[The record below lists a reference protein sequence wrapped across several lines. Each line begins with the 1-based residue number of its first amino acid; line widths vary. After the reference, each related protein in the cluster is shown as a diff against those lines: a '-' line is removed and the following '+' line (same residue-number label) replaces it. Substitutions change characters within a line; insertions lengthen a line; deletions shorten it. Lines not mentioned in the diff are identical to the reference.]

1 MTIERLKKVLALPRL
16 RGFEDLKDF
25 QRHCQHRFPLLPDEC
40 KSLYEVLVKLQSL
53 GHDALN
59 TLDTWQRDM
68 APAECAEFIRFL
80 ICVEKM
86 EIDDLLKA
94 A

>member
-1 MTIERLKKVLALPRL
+1 MTIEHLKIVLTRNLH
-16 RGFEDLKDF
+16 GFEDFIDF
-25 QRHCQHRFPLLPDEC
+25 QHHCQRRFPLLPDEC
-40 KSLYEVLVKLQSL
+40 RSLYEVLVKLQSL
-53 GHDALN
+53 GYDAMK

-68 APAECAEFIRFL
+68 APAECAEFIRLL
-80 ICVEKM
+80 IRVEEM